1 MYEKRPNG
9 GNAARPARKAG
20 TAKMK
25 IIEMKPAP
33 NPRRVRIFLAEK
45 GIAMEFEQIDLGAGD
60 QKKPGFAKVN
70 PMKRVP
76 VLVLDDGTAIA
87 ESVAIC
93 RYFECLHPEPALF
106 GRTPVEEAA
115 IEMWN
120 RRMEHSFFFH
130 VQQVFRHLHPA
141 MAEHEVPQ
149 VPAWAEAN
157 RPRVYETLSFLDRE
171 LAHRHFIAGD
181 GFSIADITA
190 FVTMDFMKPAKL
202 ARPAE
207 LVNLARW
214 YDAIAARPSA
224 KA

>member
-1 MYEKRPNG
+1 
-9 GNAARPARKAG
+9 
-20 TAKMK
+20 
-25 IIEMKPAP
+25 
-33 NPRRVRIFLAEK
+33 
-45 GIAMEFEQIDLGAGD
+45 
-60 QKKPGFAKVN
+60 
-70 PMKRVP
+70 
-76 VLVLDDGTAIA
+76 
-87 ESVAIC
+87 
-93 RYFECLHPEPALF
+93 
-106 GRTPVEEAA
+106 
-115 IEMWN
+115 
-120 RRMEHSFFFH
+120 
-130 VQQVFRHLHPA
+130 

-171 LAHRHFIAGD
+171 LAHRPFIAGD